1 MPLLA
6 IEASGKM
13 GERRAPSGS
22 CRKHHRPSRGG
33 RQQKCK
39 KSIEDTKKEVQ
50 ISPKSNPRDY
60 PKAKKHSGAARA
72 RKKAILG
79 GRVRHRARQED
90 PKLDLQTEPRAPK
103 NEDLHLI
110 PKGIGLEASVEATD

>member
-1 MPLLA
+1 MSETPQTV
-6 IEASGKM
+6 E
-13 GERRAPSGS
+13 GE
-22 CRKHHRPSRGG
+22 

-60 PKAKKHSGAARA
+60 PKAKKHSDAARA
-72 RKKAILG
+72 RKKTILG

-90 PKLDLQTEPRAPK
+90 PKLTLQTESRAPK

-110 PKGIGLEASVEATD
+110 RKGIGLGASIQGTD